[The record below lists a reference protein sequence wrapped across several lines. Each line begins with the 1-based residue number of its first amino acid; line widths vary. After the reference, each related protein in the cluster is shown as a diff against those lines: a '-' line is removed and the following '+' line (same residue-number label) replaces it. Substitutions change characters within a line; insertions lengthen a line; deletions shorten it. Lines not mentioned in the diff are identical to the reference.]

1 MHNCVHKP
9 ALKAH
14 LSLKKNQLLPPPPII
29 TPLNSLTTPDHRLQQ
44 MVFLIINIFHEYL
57 IRLMELNAA
66 SRDCQSDDPSRHK
79 TLPIF
84 TCVIASTNP
93 PSKHTSA
100 PRRIQLLPPPPIIT
114 PLNSLTTPDYR
125 LQQMVFLII
134 NIFHEYL
141 IGLMELNAAVMT
153 SSFIS
158 GRRELSKHFPQ
169 SGDNYVCLGKMA
181 ETGFFRHR

>member
-1 MHNCVHKP
+1 MI
-9 ALKAH
+9 
-14 LSLKKNQLLPPPPII
+14 S
-29 TPLNSLTTPDHRLQQ
+29 
-44 MVFLIINIFHEYL
+44 
-57 IRLMELNAA
+57 
-66 SRDCQSDDPSRHK
+66 SRQK

-93 PSKHTSA
+93 SLQSTPQSQEESNF
-100 PRRIQLLPPPPIIT
+100 PPPVIT
-114 PLNSLTTPDYR
+114 PLNSLTTPDCR

-141 IGLMELNAAVMT
+141 IGLMELNAGVMT

-169 SGDNYVCLGKMA
+169 SGDNYACLGENGRNGILPSQMSFWLLN
-181 ETGFFRHR
+181 TNRLIIT